1 MLFEEFFR
9 DAKSRIAIVGTHP
22 LVPDLQNAGARLFT
36 DLLIVNNDLHI
47 TILAESDS
55 ECFNQSL
62 CVDTPSSGTR
72 RSFSTLK
79 VHRDRVIGKS
89 KSDGLLAAISSL
101 LQEEATPAVREGI
114 LKRIRVRQLNLR
126 LPLNI
131 VLADGRMW
139 FSVTTQTVPTL
150 NSYQEIPP
158 GSSLYSSLLDFVDF
172 YINPEKGGIYLS
184 KPREDLIQMYD
195 REGIPRGIYPRDC
208 FYTTEYERY
217 SIWGFVFNRE
227 GELLLHQRSP
237 YPLTRDGAGLW
248 DKSVGGHVDLSD
260 SSTSITAERELIE
273 EMFLPEAEYT
283 KYIKADL
290 GDIVHFG
297 EWSSVKRP
305 EHALVEEILGL
316 APADWVM
323 FRATDSDGQPLTVS
337 RVSDRRF
344 EDDNGVVSWKRT
356 VFRSD
361 VYLFIAPWA
370 YLDNEDQMHKLLQ
383 RAEGT
388 GAATAHKLVTLGGLR
403 DWITD
408 REKEG
413 RERDTFTDDILFI
426 NLRYRGMLEGFA
438 EFVKL
443 LRVPGE

>member
-1 MLFEEFFR
+1 
-9 DAKSRIAIVGTHP
+9 
-22 LVPDLQNAGARLFT
+22 
-36 DLLIVNNDLHI
+36 
-47 TILAESDS
+47 
-55 ECFNQSL
+55 
-62 CVDTPSSGTR
+62 
-72 RSFSTLK
+72 
-79 VHRDRVIGKS
+79 
-89 KSDGLLAAISSL
+89 
-101 LQEEATPAVREGI
+101 
-114 LKRIRVRQLNLR
+114 
-126 LPLNI
+126 
-131 VLADGRMW
+131 
-139 FSVTTQTVPTL
+139 
-150 NSYQEIPP
+150 
-158 GSSLYSSLLDFVDF
+158 
-172 YINPEKGGIYLS
+172 
-184 KPREDLIQMYD
+184 
-195 REGIPRGIYPRDC
+195 
-208 FYTTEYERY
+208 
-217 SIWGFVFNRE
+217 
-227 GELLLHQRSP
+227 
-237 YPLTRDGAGLW
+237 
-248 DKSVGGHVDLSD
+248 
-260 SSTSITAERELIE
+260 
-273 EMFLPEAEYT
+273 MFLPEAEYT